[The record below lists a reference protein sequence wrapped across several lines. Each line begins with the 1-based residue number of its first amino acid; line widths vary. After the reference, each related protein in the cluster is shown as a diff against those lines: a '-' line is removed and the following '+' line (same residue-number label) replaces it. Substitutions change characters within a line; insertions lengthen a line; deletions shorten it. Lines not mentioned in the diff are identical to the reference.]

1 MAYRDFNFARIK
13 DDFGITTIY
22 RKLFEN
28 IVPVEPSQK
37 LKADLESIVD
47 MPMSTEKL
55 ISEALVFPILQEI
68 RLNNRAMLRLFSG
81 ENLNADKKRGLN
93 GECDFIITKD
103 PEIIELHTPIISVVE
118 AKKGVVDDPKSL
130 AQATAQM
137 IGARVFNQKN
147 DSYQTIYGACTS
159 GKDWLFL
166 KLEDDHLYIDQ
177 TTYSLNNI
185 EQLLGVLQKV
195 INFYK

>member
-1 MAYRDFNFARIK
+1 MAYRDFNFSRIK
-13 DDFGITTIY
+13 EEFGVTAVY
-22 RKLFEN
+22 RKLFDN
-28 IVPVEPSQK
+28 IKNVEASQK
-37 LKADLESIVD
+37 LKADLDSVDD

-68 RLNNRAMLRLFSG
+68 RLNNRLMLRLFSG
-81 ENLNADKKRGLN
+81 ENLNADKKKGLN

-130 AQATAQM
+130 AQLTAQM

-147 DSYQTIYGACTS
+147 NAYQTIHGACTS

-166 KLEDDHLYIDQ
+166 KLEDDTLYIDQ
-177 TTYSLNNI
+177 ANYGLNNVP
-185 EQLLGVLQKV
+185 QLLGVLQTI

>member
-28 IVPVEPSQK
+28 IESVEPSQK

-68 RLNNRAMLRLFSG
+68 RLNNRAILRLFSG

-103 PEIIELHTPIISVVE
+103 PEIIELHTPIISIVE
-118 AKKGVVDDPKSL
+118 AKKGIVDDPKSL

-147 DSYQTIYGACTS
+147 NSYQTIYGACTS

-185 EQLLGVLQKV
+185 EELLGVLQKV

>member
-81 ENLNADKKRGLN
+81 ENLNADRKRGLN

>member
-13 DDFGITTIY
+13 DEFGVTTVY

-28 IVPVEPSQK
+28 IEVVEPSQK
-37 LKADLESIVD
+37 LKADLESIDD

-55 ISEALVFPILQEI
+55 ISEALVFPILQDV
-68 RLNNRAMLRLFSG
+68 RLNNRTMLRLFSG

-103 PEIIELHTPIISVVE
+103 PEIIELHTPIITVVE

-130 AQATAQM
+130 AQLTAQM

-147 DSYQTIYGACTS
+147 NAYQIIHGACTS

-166 KLEDDHLYIDQ
+166 KLENDILFIDQ
-177 TTYSLNNI
+177 ANYGLNNVP
-185 EQLLGVLQKV
+185 QLLGVLQRI

>member
-28 IVPVEPSQK
+28 IESVEPSQK

-118 AKKGVVDDPKSL
+118 AKKGIVDDPKSL

-137 IGARVFNQKN
+137 IGARIFNQKN

-159 GKDWLFL
+159 GKNWLFL